1 MQVEMEMWM
10 SGGVWSA
17 EREKEKDQGSM
28 HRISNRDKN
37 IVHGRSSASV
47 LRETYERNTIH

>member
-10 SGGVWSA
+10 SGGAPSA